1 MKRLINIIEQ
11 DAAIWELTKKEVELI
26 LSKGI
31 HNKVNELETYGLSED
46 NMIDAWVKSFREII
60 PTLDAEVIPY
70 KALDRNETFTWM
82 IENPKSWVR
91 SIFF

>member
-46 NMIDAWVKSFREII
+46 NMIDAWVESFREII
-60 PTLDAEVIPY
+60 PTLDAEVISY